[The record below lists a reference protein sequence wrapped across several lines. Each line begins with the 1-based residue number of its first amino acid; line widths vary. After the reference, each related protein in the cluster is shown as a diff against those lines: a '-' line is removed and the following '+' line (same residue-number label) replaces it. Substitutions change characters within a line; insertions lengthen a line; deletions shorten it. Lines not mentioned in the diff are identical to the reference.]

1 MKDIRSDVNYFY
13 DKEVVGMIAEK
24 YNMSPMDAL
33 AAYLDSET
41 YAMFNDPELEMLDI
55 PPAGIFDM
63 WENER
68 VTGTLGTRSTL
79 EGTTMSKEMDF
90 FIYLLEAYAASKGR
104 PANEVMREWRRR
116 DIVQFVY
123 DNYWLYHTE
132 AIENAY
138 ADIDSMLATG
148 KPAW

>member
-24 YNMSPMDAL
+24 YNMSPMDTL

-68 VTGTLGTRSTL
+68 VTGDPRNS
-79 EGTTMSKEMDF
+79 
-90 FIYLLEAYAASKGR
+90 
-104 PANEVMREWRRR
+104 
-116 DIVQFVY
+116 
-123 DNYWLYHTE
+123 LYIGWDDHV
-132 AIENAY
+132 
-138 ADIDSMLATG
+138 
-148 KPAW
+148 

>member
-41 YAMFNDPELEMLDI
+41 YAMFHDPELEMLDI

-68 VTGTLGTRSTL
+68 VTGNPRNSLY
-79 EGTTMSKEMDF
+79 
-90 FIYLLEAYAASKGR
+90 IGR
-104 PANEVMREWRRR
+104 DDHV
-116 DIVQFVY
+116 
-123 DNYWLYHTE
+123 
-132 AIENAY
+132 
-138 ADIDSMLATG
+138 
-148 KPAW
+148 